1 MQRAMDRLSD
11 FVERRRRLVVAVWVI
26 ALLAALPFAA
36 KQTEHLTSGGFT
48 SPGSGSEKVDHAL
61 DSFSGVDRE
70 GVAAVLALEKDA
82 TREDVNAALAR
93 LRRTAAK
100 HEGTHVAGPTRDPRI
115 ARTKNGTRVVLV
127 PIRVEGSR
135 NEAADTVVDLRKDVL
150 DGSSRN
156 VDIQLTGQQALWAG
170 MQDVTKEDLES
181 AEFTGFPVVLLILL
195 AVFGSLAAAV
205 LPLTLGFAAVML
217 TGAEIFFLSQQ
228 TDMSVFVTNTASMI
242 GIGVAVDY
250 SLFVLAR
257 YREEIQKG
265 ATPDQARRTSMRTSG
280 IAVAFSGVTVLISL
294 AGLFL
299 VESQTLRSMAM
310 GAIIVVSVSILGA
323 ITLLPALMRVLGRRA
338 YSRGRIATITGLLVR
353 ARRNSPRRRGRS
365 QPELAP
371 GSFWS
376 RWTGRVTRR
385 PITAAVLS
393 AALMLALAYPT
404 LSLEWGNGALD
415 QFPQDNETRIAAER
429 AAEVQGEGAAGPML
443 VMARFREGTATD
455 SRNRAAVDRFTAQ
468 SKRDERVAKVGPPA
482 VSKDRT
488 AVLLAITPRDHFE
501 SDRADALLDELR
513 TGSNPLADVARVDV
527 GGATAFNSDFID
539 LISGSMWKILLFV
552 LAFSY
557 LVLLVLLRSVLLPLK
572 AVLMNLLSV
581 GAAYGVLVAIFQWG
595 WADGF
600 LGFQSLGYV
609 QAMTPPFLLA
619 VVFGLS
625 MDYEV
630 FLLTRIKE
638 RYEATRDTQRAVA
651 EGLAASARTITSA
664 AAIMVA
670 VFAVFATTGTPA
682 IKEIGLGLS
691 VAIALDATIVR
702 LVLVPA
708 TMEIMGRWNW
718 WLPKWLDRILPRTD
732 FEAGG
737 EPTEPTP
744 PAAPPRE
751 EPAPAAA

>member
-11 FVERRRRLVVAVWVI
+11 FVERRRRLVVIVWAV

-48 SPGSGSEKVDHAL
+48 TPGSGSENVDKAL
-61 DSFSGVDRE
+61 GNFPDVDRE
-70 GVAAVLALEKDA
+70 SVAAVLALDSDA
-82 TREDVNAALAR
+82 NRRDLDAALTK
-93 LRRTAAK
+93 LRRTVDERGDAK
-100 HEGTHVAGPTRDPRI
+100 IAGSGKPRI
-115 ARTKNGTRVVLV
+115 ERAGDTRVVLV
-127 PIRVEGSR
+127 PIRVEGDR
-135 NEAADTVVDLRKDVL
+135 NAAADAVVELRKDVIEI
-150 DGSSRN
+150 DSPG

-205 LPLTLGFAAVML
+205 LPLALGFAAVML

-257 YREEIQKG
+257 YREEIHKG
-265 ATPDQARRTSMRTSG
+265 STPEQARRTSMRTSG

-294 AGLFL
+294 GGLFL
-299 VESQTLRSMAM
+299 VQSQTLRSMAL

-323 ITLLPALMRVLGRRA
+323 ITLLPAVMRMLGPRA
-338 YSRGRIATITGLLVR
+338 YARGRIATISGLLVR
-353 ARRNSPRRRGRS
+353 ARRSGRRRRGRTH
-365 QPELAP
+365 PDRET
-371 GSFWS
+371 FWA
-376 RWTGRVTRR
+376 RWTARVMRR
-385 PITAAVLS
+385 PVTAAVLS
-393 AALMLALAYPT
+393 AGLMLALAYPA

-415 QFPQDNETRIAAER
+415 QFPKENETRIAAER
-429 AAEVQGEGAAGPML
+429 AAAVQGEGAAGPAM
-443 VMARFREGTATD
+443 VMARFREGDAK
-455 SRNRAAVDRFTAQ
+455 SERNAAAVERFTERT
-468 SKRDERVAKVGPPA
+468 KRDRRVAA
-482 VSKDRT
+482 VSPPTPSHDGT
-488 AVLLAITPRDHFE
+488 AVLIAVTPRDHFE
-501 SDRADALLDELR
+501 SDRADALLDDLR
-513 TGSNPLADVARVDV
+513 SSEENPLMRVARVDI

-581 GAAYGVLVAIFQWG
+581 AAAYGVLVMTFQWG
-595 WADGF
+595 WF
-600 LGFQSLGYV
+600 NSLLGYEDLGYV

-638 RYEATRDTQRAVA
+638 RFEATGDTKRAVA
-651 EGLAASARTITSA
+651 EGLSASARTITSA

-670 VFAVFATTGTPA
+670 VFAVFASTGTPA

-708 TMEIMGRWNW
+708 TMEIMGKWNW
-718 WLPKWLDRILPRTD
+718 WLPKWLDRILPHTD

-737 EPTEPTP
+737 EPERPV
-744 PAAPPRE
+744 AAPSARTASPSE
-751 EPAPAAA
+751 AAA